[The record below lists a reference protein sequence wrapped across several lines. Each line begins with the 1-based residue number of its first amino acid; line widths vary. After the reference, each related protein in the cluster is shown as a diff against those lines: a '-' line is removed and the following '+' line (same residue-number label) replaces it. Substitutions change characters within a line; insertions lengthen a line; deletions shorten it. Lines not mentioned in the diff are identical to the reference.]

1 MQQYKVDDMARLEYD
16 PEADALYIYLH
27 EEVPFDHTTTA
38 LDRSC
43 NVDYGAN
50 DEPLGVEFW
59 NVSKGVDVNNVP
71 ERDTVLRLLEA
82 HHFKVFA

>member
-1 MQQYKVDDMARLEYD
+1 MPRLEYD
-16 PEADALYIYLH
+16 SEADALYIYLN
-27 EEVPFDHTTTA
+27 EGIPFDHMTTD

-50 DEPLGVEFW
+50 NEPIGVEFW
-59 NVSKGVDVNNVP
+59 NVHLGLDLDGVP
-71 ERDTVLRLLEA
+71 ERETVMRLLEA